1 MFLEFHFW
9 RYFFTR
15 GYLLEN
21 LAETETIRGFR
32 KRVGIVL
39 ACTILLY
46 ILMDVW
52 GMTTTSLTS
61 IYVLGFLDT
70 YAIARWVSLF
80 AIVLWALVYFSFHFF
95 GVSYLLHLLTKIPVR
110 IAAVMQL
117 YVIATLL
124 IEKTL
129 LFFVFALVGY
139 TTHLSFLS
147 FGPLAAQFL
156 DHSYFHYFFNQF
168 SVFTGVVI
176 AIQLQFLRSFTTV
189 STKVLLVIL
198 IGMTILFAA
207 VVALISVLPI
217 DRLLPGGALG

>member
-46 ILMDVW
+46 ILMGVW

-95 GVSYLLHLLTKIPVR
+95 GVSYLLHLVTKVPVR
-110 IAAVMQL
+110 IAAIMQL
-117 YVIATLL
+117 YVIAILL
-124 IEKTL
+124 IEKAL
-129 LFFVFALVGY
+129 LFLVFVLIGY
-139 TTHLSFLS
+139 TTPLSFLS

-156 DHSYFHYFFNQF
+156 DSSYFLYFFNQF
-168 SVFTGVVI
+168 SVFTGVII
-176 AIQLQFLRSFTTV
+176 AIQLQFLRRFTTL
-189 STKVLLVIL
+189 STKVLLAIL
-198 IGMTILFAA
+198 IGITVLFAA
-207 VVALISVLPI
+207 VVALVSVLPI
-217 DRLLPGGALG
+217 DQWLSGGVLG